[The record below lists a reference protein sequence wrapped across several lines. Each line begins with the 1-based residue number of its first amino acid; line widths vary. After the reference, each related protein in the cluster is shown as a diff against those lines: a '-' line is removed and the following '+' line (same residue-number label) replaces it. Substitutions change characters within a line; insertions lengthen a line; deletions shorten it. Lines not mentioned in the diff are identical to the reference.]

1 MDSTNRL
8 RLSPKETREYCG
20 NIFSDYSLRRSRST
34 GLLLGLPAPEYL
46 RIGNR
51 VCYEKEVIDDW
62 INTHAVR
69 QQNTAQTSEPGLS
82 SEVCS

>member
-1 MDSTNRL
+1 MDTTNRL

-20 NIFSDYSLRRSRST
+20 NIFSDFTLRRSRST

-51 VCYEKEVIDDW
+51 VCYERETLDLWID
-62 INTHAVR
+62 TYAVR
-69 QQNTAQTSEPGLS
+69 QQNTSQSEGVLS
-82 SEVCS
+82 